1 METCANPGCDQPGTN
16 LCSACKSIP
25 YCGPV
30 CQRADWTHHKE
41 ECPGHLRKVGMTN
54 LLKAEAFCRQN
65 NYVQALHHANLSV
78 TKFKQIK
85 ERPIEDIHEALKRKF
100 SALNLMNRNGEA
112 LECAKEWYC
121 LYPTN
126 HTHPPAIE
134 ASFFLIESC
143 IQNKLYNDAVLYAH
157 TTWETITLSRD
168 SHIPD
173 NKLQWFT
180 AQGARHLA
188 KAQFNLAQS
197 GGIPENEQESVGIET
212 IALSRRAL
220 EIDTQL
226 NEANSDGAK
235 DVAQDMLLLASV
247 LTHFK
252 DVGDDEIPNLIMQ
265 AKAIFLQIFSS
276 SSRNVAACENNLG
289 AIYYKRA
296 IRAQVEND
304 QERNITN
311 LELALSHFREAA
323 QNYRAANHFDHAD
336 QAAILV
342 AQVENALQNATTR
355 ASITATSRG

>member
-1 METCANPGCDQPGTN
+1 
-16 LCSACKSIP
+16 
-25 YCGPV
+25 
-30 CQRADWTHHKE
+30 
-41 ECPGHLRKVGMTN
+41 
-54 LLKAEAFCRQN
+54 
-65 NYVQALHHANLSV
+65 
-78 TKFKQIK
+78 
-85 ERPIEDIHEALKRKF
+85 
-100 SALNLMNRNGEA
+100 MNRNGEA

-342 AQVENALQNATTR
+342 AQVDNALQNATTR